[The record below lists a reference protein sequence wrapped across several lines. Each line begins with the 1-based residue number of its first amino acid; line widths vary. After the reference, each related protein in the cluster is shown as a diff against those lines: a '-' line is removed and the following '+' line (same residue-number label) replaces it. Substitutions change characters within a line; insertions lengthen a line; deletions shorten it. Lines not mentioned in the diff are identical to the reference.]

1 MARKSTQKKDRS
13 FFMNPKICYRLKVDL
28 GEETAQRKV
37 DNTV

>member
-1 MARKSTQKKDRS
+1 MARKSTEKKTD